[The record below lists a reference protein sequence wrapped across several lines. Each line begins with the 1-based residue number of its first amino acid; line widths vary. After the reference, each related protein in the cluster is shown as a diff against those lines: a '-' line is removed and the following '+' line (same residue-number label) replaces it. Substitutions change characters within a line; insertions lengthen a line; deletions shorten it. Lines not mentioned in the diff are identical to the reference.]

1 MTIYYNTSKISIF
14 QHGCKWRLYLQ
25 VVLTEVK
32 NDSGEMN
39 LINKRATKLSL
50 SCLGHAIISCD
61 CWKGLIH
68 IFLVHFFF
76 AFDVVSATLM
86 LELLDMQCFSKLTF
100 SK

>member
-1 MTIYYNTSKISIF
+1 M
-14 QHGCKWRLYLQ
+14 Q